1 MKVILIKDFKGIGR
15 KYEIKNVADGYA
27 LNYLLPNKIALQAT
41 DNVLKSLEVEK
52 KAHDA
57 ELKIHADLLIK
68 NLESIDGKTITM
80 LESANDKGHLF
91 AAVHK
96 AEIIPVLQE
105 QTRVQM
111 DAEYIVLDK
120 PIKQT
125 GEFKIPVKAHDKTAT
140 FTLIIKNKDGDT
152 VMAEKK
158 TVANTEAKT
167 EKTRKAKSE
176 EKELKAEKKEKKAK

>member
-52 KAHDA
+52 KAHDV

-68 NLESIDGKTITM
+68 NLESIDGKTVTM

-96 AEIIPVLQE
+96 AEIIPFLQE

-111 DAEYIVLDK
+111 DAEYIVLEK
-120 PIKQT
+120 PIKMT
-125 GEFKIPVKAHDKTAT
+125 GEFQIPVKAHDKTAT
-140 FTLIIKNKDGDT
+140 FTLVIKNKDGDT
-152 VMAEKK
+152 VVSDKK
-158 TVANTEAKT
+158 VEAKT
-167 EKTRKAKSE
+167 EKVGKAKTES
-176 EKELKAEKKEKKAK
+176 KEAKPEKKEKKAKKAE